1 MSVIEKVLIQFEKRL
16 PSTDIKEFLVTPEVV
31 TDPVNELTRLL
42 ADPDNPELA
51 ARFEAAAA
59 NDLVVL
65 KESVWRRENE
75 LLRRFNM
82 PLTDYRVALMV
93 DQYLRW
99 DCDMLTA
106 FDQISRLYQQIR
118 RFENKF
124 YQDHHI
130 NLKFSQEALD
140 EIMRRALA
148 GGTTARVICEG
159 FAKELEYALKLVR
172 DRTGKEAFELTLED
186 LTDLD
191 EYLNRLFQDSLK
203 PSFLTTAGTET

>member
-1 MSVIEKVLIQFEKRL
+1 M
-16 PSTDIKEFLVTPEVV
+16 
-31 TDPVNELTRLL
+31 NELTRLL

-130 NLKFSQEALD
+130 HLKFSQEAVD

-172 DRTGKEAFELTLED
+172 DRTGKESFELTLED

-191 EYLNRLFQDSLK
+191 DYLNRLFQDSLK